1 MARNRRNYNKGKSNQ
16 KSTTTKK
23 RYEVTQT
30 RKMISAYGGV
40 GSIIETPNGAILVEP
55 FDEWSF
61 FKNDKLWNDPENH
74 IEDER
79 FLRRLKT
86 WFEKLE
92 LLVKVPA
99 NDINKAY
106 PKIKDATV
114 AASYFPKWMY
124 CSKCNRF
131 DHLDN
136 WLKHWKNTA
145 QDNNY
150 HPPKCYHCYDNAIKQ
165 HHKKKHHYLEQVRF
179 ILTSPNGNIADI
191 PWDRWVFAQNRKK
204 EEEIESNEK
213 KPSLTLDF
221 DKHIRE
227 DIYYEYTTSD
237 KFNNLTGISVV
248 AKDINTREVVK
259 RATLA
264 GIFGLRVPEFGVLKR
279 GKAMMKVV
287 IRSSNS
293 VYYPNILQSLKLPN
307 KGNQVNT
314 EEAYRFA
321 EFQFITNQDDY
332 SSNDLTIERVEKD
345 FFEINGIK
353 NIYRLDK
360 LKMTSVQVSYT
371 RQEPID
377 KDYYLQDDL
386 ELRNAQ
392 GQIIQKRYTSKYG
405 AKTTKL
411 PAIENIGEGIFFE
424 FDNDLIETWVND
436 NKDELQKR
444 ANAIQKNYDNTKLS
458 DFEQRNITPKYLLIH
473 TFSHLI
479 IKELEFLSGYPAT
492 SLKERLYIGDNMQGI
507 LIYTIAGA
515 EGSYGGLVSLC
526 DDSKIDAIIQSALE
540 RTKDCAADPIC
551 EHTDLNGQ
559 GVGGTNLAA
568 CYSCALLPETSC
580 EEFNRFL
587 DRKEL
592 IDKDFGF
599 FNDSYI

>member
-1 MARNRRNYNKGKSNQ
+1 MARRKQNYRKGKSNQ
-16 KSTTTKK
+16 KSNTTRK

-30 RKMISAYGGV
+30 RKIISAYGGV
-40 GSIIETPNGAILVEP
+40 GSIIETPDGAILVEP
-55 FDEWSF
+55 FNEWNF
-61 FKNDKLWNDPENH
+61 FKNDELWNNPANH
-74 IEDER
+74 IEDKR
-79 FLRRLKT
+79 FLRRLRT

-99 NDINKAY
+99 NDMNRAY
-106 PKIKDATV
+106 PQIKDATV

-145 QDNNY
+145 KDNNY
-150 HPPKCYHCYDNAIKQ
+150 HPPKCYHCYNNAVNNQ
-165 HHKKKHHYLEQVRF
+165 KKKYYNLEQIRF

-204 EEEIESNEK
+204 EEEEEENDEK

-221 DKHIRE
+221 DKDIRD
-227 DIYYEYTTSD
+227 DIYFEYTTSD
-237 KFNNLTGISVV
+237 KFNNLTGISII
-248 AKDINTREVVK
+248 AKDIATGKKVK
-259 RATLA
+259 SATLA
-264 GIFGLRVPEFGVLKR
+264 GVFGLRVPEFGVLKH

-293 VYYPNILQSLKLPN
+293 VYYPNVLQSLKLPN
-307 KGNQVNT
+307 EGNQVNT
-314 EEAYRFA
+314 EEDYRFA
-321 EFQFITNQDDY
+321 EFQFITAQNDY
-332 SSNDLTIERVEKD
+332 STDDLSIERIDEN

-353 NIYRLDK
+353 NIYRLDT

-386 ELRNAQ
+386 ELRNTQ
-392 GQIIQKRYTSKYG
+392 GQIVKKRYTSKYG

-411 PAIENIGEGIFFE
+411 PAIENMGEGIFFE
-424 FDNDLIETWVND
+424 FDIDLIETWIND
-436 NKDELQKR
+436 NKNNLQAR
-444 ANAIQKNYDNTKLS
+444 ADAIQKNYDNTKLS
-458 DFEQRNITPKYLLIH
+458 DFEQRNVTPKYLLIH

-492 SLKERLYIGDNMQGI
+492 SLKERLYIGDTMHGI

-526 DDSKIDAIIQSALE
+526 DDSKIDAIIHSALE
-540 RTKDCAADPIC
+540 RAKDCAADPIC

-592 IDKDFGF
+592 VDNDFGF
-599 FNDSYI
+599 FNNF

>member
-1 MARNRRNYNKGKSNQ
+1 MARRKQNYRKGKSNQ
-16 KSTTTKK
+16 KSNTTRK

-30 RKMISAYGGV
+30 RKIISAYGGV
-40 GSIIETPNGAILVEP
+40 GSIIETPDGAILVEP
-55 FDEWSF
+55 FNEWNF
-61 FKNDKLWNDPENH
+61 FKNDELWNNPANH
-74 IEDER
+74 IEDKR
-79 FLRRLKT
+79 FLRRLRT

-99 NDINKAY
+99 NDMNRAY
-106 PKIKDATV
+106 PQIKDATV

-145 QDNNY
+145 KDNNY
-150 HPPKCYHCYDNAIKQ
+150 HPPKCYHCYNNAVNNQ
-165 HHKKKHHYLEQVRF
+165 KKKYYNLEQIRF

-204 EEEIESNEK
+204 EEEEEENDEK

-221 DKHIRE
+221 DKDIRD
-227 DIYYEYTTSD
+227 DIYFEYTTSD
-237 KFNNLTGISVV
+237 KFNNLTGISII
-248 AKDINTREVVK
+248 AKDIATGKKVK
-259 RATLA
+259 SATLA
-264 GIFGLRVPEFGVLKR
+264 GVFGLRVPEFGVLKH

-293 VYYPNILQSLKLPN
+293 VYYPNVLQSLKLPN
-307 KGNQVNT
+307 EGNQVNT
-314 EEAYRFA
+314 EEDYRFA
-321 EFQFITNQDDY
+321 EFQFITAQNDY
-332 SSNDLTIERVEKD
+332 STDDLSIERIDEN

-353 NIYRLDK
+353 NIYRLDT

-386 ELRNAQ
+386 ELRNTQ
-392 GQIIQKRYTSKYG
+392 GQIVKKRYTSKYG

-411 PAIENIGEGIFFE
+411 PAIENMGEGIFFE
-424 FDNDLIETWVND
+424 FDIDLIKTWIND
-436 NKDELQKR
+436 NKNNLQAR
-444 ANAIQKNYDNTKLS
+444 ADAIQKNYDNTKLS
-458 DFEQRNITPKYLLIH
+458 DFEQRNVTPKYLLIH

-492 SLKERLYIGDNMQGI
+492 SLKERLYIGDTMHGI

-526 DDSKIDAIIQSALE
+526 DDSKIDAIIHSALE
-540 RTKDCAADPIC
+540 RAKDCAADPIC

-592 IDKDFGF
+592 VDNDFGF
-599 FNDSYI
+599 FNNF

>member
-1 MARNRRNYNKGKSNQ
+1 MRKRSNKYNL
-16 KSTTTKK
+16 KSTVTKN
-23 RYEVTQT
+23 RYEISQT
-30 RKMISAYGGV
+30 RKVISAYGGV
-40 GSIIETPNGAILVEP
+40 GSIIETPDGAILIEP
-55 FDEWSF
+55 FNDWNF
-61 FKNDKLWNDPENH
+61 FKNETLWNDPKNH

-79 FLRRLKT
+79 FLKRLKT
-86 WFEKLE
+86 WFDRLE
-92 LLVKVPA
+92 YLVRVPA
-99 NDINKAY
+99 NELNKSF
-106 PKIKDATV
+106 PTIKDATV

-136 WLKHWKNTA
+136 WLKSWKDIA
-145 QDNNY
+145 KDNNY
-150 HPPKCYHCYDNAIKQ
+150 HPPKCYNCYNNAINKKQ
-165 HHKKKHHYLEQVRF
+165 KRKHHFLEQVRF
-179 ILTSPNGNIADI
+179 ILTSSSGNIADI
-191 PWDRWVFAQNRKK
+191 PWDRWVFAQKK
-204 EEEIESNEK
+204 KTKNENEDENDEK
-213 KPSLTLDF
+213 QPSVTLDF
-221 DKHIRE
+221 EKEIR
-227 DIYYEYTTSD
+227 DDLYYEYITSD
-237 KFNNLTGISVV
+237 KFNNLTGISII
-248 AKDINTREVVK
+248 AKDINTGKEVK

-264 GIFGLRVPEFGVLKR
+264 GIFGLRVPEFGVLKYG

-307 KGNQVNT
+307 EGNQVNT

-321 EFQFITNQDDY
+321 EFQFITAQDDY
-332 SSNDLTIERVEKD
+332 SKSDLRIEKVDESHFSIK
-345 FFEINGIK
+345 GIK
-353 NIYRLDK
+353 SLYRLDT

-386 ELRNAQ
+386 ELRNSQ

-405 AKTTKL
+405 AKTNKL
-411 PAIENIGEGIFFE
+411 PAIENTGEGIFFE
-424 FDNDLIETWVND
+424 FDVDLIEEWLND
-436 NKDELQKR
+436 NEELLQER
-444 ANAIQKNYDNTKLS
+444 AKAIQKNYDATKLS
-458 DFEQRNITPKYLLIH
+458 DFEQRTITPKYLLIH

-492 SLKERLYIGDNMQGI
+492 SLKERLYIGKDMHGV

-526 DDSKIDAIIQSALE
+526 DNSKINEIIHSALE
-540 RTKDCAADPIC
+540 RAKDCAADPIC
-551 EHTDLNGQ
+551 ENTDLNGQ

-592 IDKDFGF
+592 VDENFGF
-599 FNDSYI
+599 FNT

>member
-1 MARNRRNYNKGKSNQ
+1 MARRKQNYRKGKSNQ
-16 KSTTTKK
+16 KSNTTRK

-30 RKMISAYGGV
+30 RKIISAYGGV
-40 GSIIETPNGAILVEP
+40 GSIIETPDGAILVEP
-55 FDEWSF
+55 FNEWNF
-61 FKNDKLWNDPENH
+61 FKNDELWNNPANH
-74 IEDER
+74 IEDKR
-79 FLRRLKT
+79 FLRRLRT

-99 NDINKAY
+99 NDMNRAY
-106 PKIKDATV
+106 PQIKDATV

-145 QDNNY
+145 KDNNY
-150 HPPKCYHCYDNAIKQ
+150 HPPKCYHCYNNAVNNQ
-165 HHKKKHHYLEQVRF
+165 KKKYYNLEQIRF

-204 EEEIESNEK
+204 EEEEEENDKK

-221 DKHIRE
+221 DKDIRD
-227 DIYYEYTTSD
+227 DIYFEYTTSD
-237 KFNNLTGISVV
+237 KFNNLTGISII
-248 AKDINTREVVK
+248 AKDIATGKKVK
-259 RATLA
+259 SATLA
-264 GIFGLRVPEFGVLKR
+264 GVFGLRVPEFGVLKH

-293 VYYPNILQSLKLPN
+293 VYYPNVLQSLKLPN
-307 KGNQVNT
+307 EGNQVNT
-314 EEAYRFA
+314 EEDYRFA
-321 EFQFITNQDDY
+321 EFQFITAQNDY
-332 SSNDLTIERVEKD
+332 STDDLSIERIDEN

-353 NIYRLDK
+353 NIYRLDT

-386 ELRNAQ
+386 ELRNTQ
-392 GQIIQKRYTSKYG
+392 GQIVKKRYTSKYG

-411 PAIENIGEGIFFE
+411 PAIENMGEGIFFE
-424 FDNDLIETWVND
+424 FDIDLIETWIND
-436 NKDELQKR
+436 NKNNLQAR
-444 ANAIQKNYDNTKLS
+444 ADAIQKNYDNTKLS
-458 DFEQRNITPKYLLIH
+458 DFEQRNVTPKYLLIH

-492 SLKERLYIGDNMQGI
+492 SLKERLYIGDTMHGI

-526 DDSKIDAIIQSALE
+526 DDSKIDAIIHSALE
-540 RTKDCAADPIC
+540 RAKDCAADPIC

-592 IDKDFGF
+592 VDNDFGF
-599 FNDSYI
+599 FNNF